1 MKAFF
6 RILPNKSLIP
16 HDDDTKKY
24 IDRRSVGQILVA
36 EVKMARNYENH
47 KRFFAFITQTFGM
60 QDHFTELEAYR
71 YWLTMKC
78 GFFETIVAPNGVA
91 MFKPKS
97 ISFESMEEDEFI
109 ELFSAAID
117 VFLDSFGNGLTE
129 SDVLQAIS
137 FS

>member
-6 RILPNKSLIP
+6 RVLPNRSLIP
-16 HDDDTKKY
+16 HDDETKKY
-24 IDRRSVGQILVA
+24 IDRREVGQIISA
-36 EVKMARNYENH
+36 DIKMARNYENH

-78 GFFETIVAPNGVA
+78 GFFDTVIAPNGVA

-97 ISFESMEEDEFI
+97 ISFESMDEDEFGR
-109 ELFSAAID
+109 LFSEAID
-117 VFLDSFGNGLTE
+117 VFLESFGNGLTE
-129 SDVLQAIS
+129 QDVLQAIS